1 MGRNGGFMDFLTE
14 SNMWL
19 LYLGLFIAPF
29 VQEDSAVIGAASL
42 SVTRP
47 DQSLPIFAVI
57 LAGLITSD
65 SWKYW
70 LGWAAKHHVWARKYG
85 EKERVLKLKSAV
97 LGNSVKTLVAVRFLP
112 FARIPTYLAT
122 GFFGVPYIKYWLS
135 IAFSG
140 FLYVT
145 TIFCAFHVLGE
156 IMGEKLKTYM
166 PFVAVGLLVT
176 VVLGYLIIRKIK
188 KI

>member
-1 MGRNGGFMDFLTE
+1 MDFLTE

-47 DQSLPIFAVI
+47 DDWLPIFAVI

-97 LGNSVKTLVAVRFLP
+97 LGNSVKTLDRRALPPLRTHPYLSSHRFFWRPVYKIL
-112 FARIPTYLAT
+112 ALHRIFRLSLCHGNFLRVPCVGRDYGREIKNLYAICCRWHSCYL
-122 GFFGVPYIKYWLS
+122 S
-135 IAFSG
+135 
-140 FLYVT
+140 
-145 TIFCAFHVLGE
+145 
-156 IMGEKLKTYM
+156 
-166 PFVAVGLLVT
+166 
-176 VVLGYLIIRKIK
+176 
-188 KI
+188 

>member
-1 MGRNGGFMDFLTE
+1 MDFLTE

-42 SVTRP
+42 SITKS
-47 DQSLPIFAVI
+47 DHWISIFAVI

-70 LGWAAKHHVWARKYG
+70 LGWAAKHHKWARKYG
-85 EKERVLKLKSAV
+85 EKERVLKLKNAV
-97 LGNSVKTLVAVRFLP
+97 LGNSVKTLIAVRFLP

-122 GFFGVPYIKYWLS
+122 GFFGVPYIKYWCS
-135 IAFSG
+135 IAFSA

-145 TIFCAFHVLGE
+145 AIFSAFHVLGE

-166 PFVAVGLLVT
+166 PFVALGILVFGLLGLFIASKT
-176 VVLGYLIIRKIK
+176 K
-188 KI
+188 KS